1 MADFAVAMGGG
12 QIKTGSCSRSE
23 RIAKYNR
30 LLEIE
35 AELGKSAVF
44 WKSAPNALMCP
55 THFIAGGEFIMETQH
70 EDKTLLSFLE
80 ISESLISEIGP
91 GCALY
96 QEKLNELKN
105 RLVEGRFHL
114 AVLGQFK
121 RGKSTLLNALIGE
134 PILPVAVIPLTA
146 APTFIQFGSVPMIQV
161 SFGNGQSPESFTGQT
176 TAERTAFL
184 TQYVTEEGNP
194 KNHRGVSQIEVV
206 LPAPILSKGVVLI
219 DTPGIGSTYRHNTQA
234 TLSFLEQCDAALFL
248 ISADPPITEVEVA
261 FLRNVREKVPRLFF
275 VLNKVDYLSD
285 TEKAQALAF
294 FKRMLL
300 EQLDIRDDVP
310 IFCISARFGLEARMA
325 NLPEKWEKSGVADLE
340 AYLTDFLL
348 KEKLTVLSTAV
359 SKRAADLVEAAL
371 MQVRISLKALQLPR
385 HTLEENI
392 AVFEKSLKQ
401 AERDRTVIQDILE
414 GDKKRVIL
422 FLEEQSQTLA
432 CESTVFLKQ
441 VMNQGMLS
449 CTASKSATHRVQDAW
464 AETIPTFYERKH
476 AEINHM
482 IQNRMLDALTPHEK
496 RTEELIETLRKTAA
510 DLFQVPYRPLHG
522 ENVLEKAQR
531 PYWVLNAWNT
541 DAAPILKSMDQRLD
555 DIVRRNVENLRWSTM
570 QNIQLSFARFVRRI
584 RERLDE
590 TVQATQGAMET
601 AHAREKTHGVSVADE
616 IQRLET
622 LSAALSAVKDDL
634 SDSTAP

>member
-1 MADFAVAMGGG
+1 
-12 QIKTGSCSRSE
+12 
-23 RIAKYNR
+23 
-30 LLEIE
+30 
-35 AELGKSAVF
+35 
-44 WKSAPNALMCP
+44 
-55 THFIAGGEFIMETQH
+55 METQH
-70 EDKTLLSFLE
+70 EDKMLLSFLE
-80 ISESLISEIGP
+80 KSESLISEIGP
-91 GCALY
+91 GCTLY

-105 RLVEGRFHL
+105 RLVEGKFHL

-146 APTFIQFGSVPMIQV
+146 APTFIQFGSTPMIRV
-161 SFGNGQSPESFTGQT
+161 SFGNGQGPKSFTGQT
-176 TAERTAFL
+176 TDERTAFL

-194 KNHRGVSQIEVV
+194 KNHLGVSQIEVA

-248 ISADPPITEVEVA
+248 ISADPPITEVEVE

-275 VLNKVDYLSD
+275 VLNKVDYLSE

-294 FKRMLL
+294 FKRILQ
-300 EQLDIRDDVP
+300 EQLEIGADVP
-310 IFCISARFGLEARMA
+310 IFCVSARFALEARMA
-325 NLPEKWEKSGVADLE
+325 NLPEKWENSGVSNLE

-348 KEKLTVLSTAV
+348 KEKLTVLSIAV
-359 SKRAADLVEAAL
+359 SKRAADTVEAAL

-414 GDKKRVIL
+414 GDKKRVLL

-464 AETIPTFYERKH
+464 AETIPAFYERKH

-482 IQNRMLDALTPHEK
+482 IQTRMLDALTPHEK

-510 DLFQVPYRPLHG
+510 DLFQVPYQPLHG
-522 ENVLEKAQR
+522 ENVLETAQR

-590 TVQATQGAMET
+590 TVLATQGAMET
-601 AHAREKTHGVSVADE
+601 AHARKKTHGVSVADE
-616 IQRLET
+616 IQRLEA
-622 LSAALSAVKDDL
+622 LSAALSAVKDNL
-634 SDSTAP
+634 NESTTAP